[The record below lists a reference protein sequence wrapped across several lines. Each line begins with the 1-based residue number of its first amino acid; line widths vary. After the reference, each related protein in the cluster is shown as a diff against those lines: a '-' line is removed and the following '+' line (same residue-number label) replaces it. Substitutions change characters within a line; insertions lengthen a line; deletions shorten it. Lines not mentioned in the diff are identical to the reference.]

1 MNEPVHTDH
10 HLWKGDFMA
19 VRGHRKMKTM
29 CFRVLKIRV
38 QVLAFPLTELKPPN
52 LLIFFP
58 ISTLL
63 EKIDLLWFVCSC
75 YAFSLSSYPPSYTI
89 TLISHSS
96 SFKLNFHAFYY
107 FQIQELG
114 SAFLGQRTQGL
125 LWAPGFNSNQILSI
139 IHWRQCSYMVPAVN
153 LLGKKA
159 EKWGRCQ
166 AEAELKAKDT

>member
-1 MNEPVHTDH
+1 
-10 HLWKGDFMA
+10 
-19 VRGHRKMKTM
+19 M
-29 CFRVLKIRV
+29 CFRVLKIWI
-38 QVLAFPLTELKPPN
+38 QVLAFPLTELEPPN
-52 LLIFFP
+52 FFFFSNFYFIGASRVVVIF
-58 ISTLL
+58 
-63 EKIDLLWFVCSC
+63 CSC
-75 YAFSLSSYPPSYTI
+75 FAFSLSSYPPSYTF

-114 SAFLGQRTQGL
+114 SALLGQRTQGL
-125 LWAPGFNSNQILSI
+125 LWAPGFNSNQSLSI

-166 AEAELKAKDT
+166 GEAELRARDT